1 MSHATRAA
9 RTNESEKSM
18 YDKSILVKSTGAS
31 LGVVAIVGLLFLST
45 GTAFATPVA
54 GIGGFT
60 IEAQEITGDNLILYP
75 GTSEAENSTEIN
87 PDAQN
92 EAGAPDYRDQY
103 PVGIVELTNT
113 EIVGLEL
120 TKTFELGEYSR
131 VVPDDASTA
140 IIPGNAQ
147 IKILSS
153 GPPVTTN
160 SILIKTPQIAA
171 NNATFSGLQIKENQ
185 VEDPGDITNWLELR
199 TQADANS
206 PIPDDGAPV
215 QYDTRYNYTG
225 GSSPGLLLDGAFIRA
240 TYLATDSITIPNLRL
255 EVRYDPDGDEDYEFS
270 S

>member
-1 MSHATRAA
+1 
-9 RTNESEKSM
+9 M
-18 YDKSILVKSTGAS
+18 YDKSILAKSTGAS

-60 IEAQEITGDNLILYP
+60 IEANEITGDNLILYP
-75 GTSEAENSTEIN
+75 GTSEAENSTGIN

-92 EAGAPDYRDQY
+92 EPGAPDYRDQY

-113 EIVGLEL
+113 EIRGLEL
-120 TKTFELGEYSR
+120 TKVFELGEYSK
-131 VVPDDASTA
+131 VTDASPA
-140 IIPGNAQ
+140 IIPGNAR

-160 SILIKTPQIAA
+160 SILIKTPQIGAT
-171 NNATFSGLQIKENQ
+171 NATFSGLQIKENQ
-185 VEDPGDITNWLELR
+185 VEDPGDITSWLELR
-199 TQADANS
+199 TQENANS

-215 QYDTRYNYTG
+215 QYDTNYNYTG
-225 GSSPGLLLDGAFIRA
+225 GSSPGLLLEQPFIRA

-255 EVRYDPDGDEDYEFS
+255 EVQYDPDGDENYEFAS
-270 S
+270 